1 MLWGWSYGQ
10 RDPAAPPGWSG
21 CRCGSAS
28 RIATDP
34 SAWTPRADENAGRLT
49 LLRRSQQRCC
59 AQRFRWVECSGMAT
73 ARDPRRSATRSV
85 AVPKAAGG
93 ELKIVRGG
101 LKTGKTVPAWRPVER
116 TQFLIDTVGGVT
128 NLARTLGVSPS
139 QPSRWRSG
147 EEVPSPQIAAR
158 LLDLDHVVALAMQAW
173 DPKVVMDWM
182 TTSNGFLDGAEPIEV
197 LRQRG
202 SSEVIEALKA
212 TISGAYA

>member
-1 MLWGWSYGQ
+1 
-10 RDPAAPPGWSG
+10 
-21 CRCGSAS
+21 
-28 RIATDP
+28 
-34 SAWTPRADENAGRLT
+34 
-49 LLRRSQQRCC
+49 
-59 AQRFRWVECSGMAT
+59 MAT

-85 AVPKAAGG
+85 AVPKAAAG

-182 TTSNGFLDGAEPIEV
+182 TTANGFLDGAEPIEV